1 MSKAEGRSSHRGT
14 VGIDKGIGPLEA
26 RVLRAIS
33 ELPPP
38 VTVRQV
44 CDALERNGYFAY
56 QGVLNCMNRLVKKGI
71 LERQKNGTAFTYR
84 SLVDVEELTARLVSN
99 VLDHMGGR
107 VERVLCWV
115 LKIDPDA
122 GADKIAEL
130 RREVRGAA
138 RKTKR

>member
-1 MSKAEGRSSHRGT
+1 MRQPEERNSHRGT

-56 QGVLNCMNRLVKKGI
+56 QGVLNCMNRLVKKKI
-71 LERQKNGTAFTYR
+71 LARQKNGTAFTYR
-84 SLVDVEELTARLVSN
+84 SLVDLEELTARLVSN

-115 LKIDPDA
+115 LKIDPET